1 MLLRDVSAQDA
12 RPRRRLP
19 ALPEAD
25 EANLPTFPGYDPL
38 GPQSDRPQGHTIQHA
53 GNGYG
58 RIQSPAYIAWKRLH
72 YEEILQRHQPPETF
86 TRFWGRVHELF
97 ERQTGLSVYMNF

>member
-1 MLLRDVSAQDA
+1 MLLRDLSAQDA
-12 RPRRRLP
+12 RPHRRLP
-19 ALPEAD
+19 ALPETD
-25 EANLPTFPGYDPL
+25 EAQPAHLPGLRPARSAERPTQGY
-38 GPQSDRPQGHTIQHA
+38 TIQHA

-86 TRFWGRVHELF
+86 TRFWSRVHELF